1 MAEDYIK
8 GSGSGRGGWRGG
20 GRPVG
25 SKSSK
30 PKTLRTEHLS
40 KRITPEE
47 KEYLE
52 KCLED
57 FRNKK
62 EE

>member
-1 MAEDYIK
+1 MAEEYIK

-30 PKTLRTEHLS
+30 PKTNKTEYFG
-40 KRITPEE
+40 KCITKEE
-47 KEYLE
+47 KEYLT

-62 EE
+62 Q